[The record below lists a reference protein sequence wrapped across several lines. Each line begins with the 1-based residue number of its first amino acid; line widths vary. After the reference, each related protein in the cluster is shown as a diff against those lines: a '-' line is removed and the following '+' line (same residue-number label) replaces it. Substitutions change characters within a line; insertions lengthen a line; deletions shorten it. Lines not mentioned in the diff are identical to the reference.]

1 MSNLAQTLFWISLA
15 LGLVVTIVA
24 AVMLTM
30 VLRAAQAIDAG
41 AKAVWTT
48 GKLVA
53 NNTVHIPALVQTN
66 QVAVDILEGAGGI
79 LMAAQ
84 RILKHAQGCTGCP
97 ACLLRHGER
106 PPTVMGG

>member
-1 MSNLAQTLFWISLA
+1 MSDLAQTLFWISLA
-15 LGLVVTIVA
+15 LGLVVTVVA
-24 AVMLTM
+24 AVLLTL
-30 VLRAAQAIDAG
+30 VRRTARDIDAG

-66 QVAVDILEGAGGI
+66 QIAVDILEGAGGI

-84 RILKHAQGCTGCP
+84 RILKHAQGCPGCP
-97 ACLLRHGER
+97 ACLLKHGER
-106 PPTVMGG
+106 PPTVTEL

>member
-1 MSNLAQTLFWISLA
+1 MSNLAQTLFWVSLA

-24 AVMLTM
+24 AVMLTL
-30 VLRAAQAIDAG
+30 VLRTAQGIDAG

-48 GKLVA
+48 GKMVA
-53 NNTVHIPALVQTN
+53 NNTVHIPALIQTN

-84 RILKHAQGCTGCP
+84 RILKHAEGCTGCP

-106 PPTVMGG
+106 PPMVREV